1 MTEDNSDDNIIK
13 VGPLP
18 IEDVYENGQKI
29 RMPVY
34 IKKPGDNK
42 YEEILSI
49 KRTEDTQESFTPL
62 ITFVIT
68 TTTPE
73 KTTTTTAKEY
83 KIIGT
88 TISQDSDGFYTD
100 ENGNKFQIFKKKIL
114 SFKNIKDTFAKF
126 VSKKGGKERSKKR
139 RARRGNMTRGR
150 GGVFTSPRLEEE
162 RQSVTQRSRKHK
174 KNRTI
179 RRK

>member
-34 IKKPGDNK
+34 IKKENDDK
-42 YEEILSI
+42 YEEIGSI
-49 KRTEDTQESFTPL
+49 NKVYDSDVSNQSSK
-62 ITFVIT
+62 FVIT
-68 TTTPE
+68 SKNNNKYE
-73 KTTTTTAKEY
+73 IYE
-83 KIIGT
+83 
-88 TISQDSDGFYTD
+88 DSKPDNNGFYTD
-100 ENGNKFQIFKKKIL
+100 TNNNKTEIKFQIFKKKIL
-114 SFKNIKDTFAKF
+114 SSKNIIGTMKEKANKWFG
-126 VSKKGGKERSKKR
+126 SKKGGKERSKKK

-150 GGVFTSPRLEEE
+150 GGVFTSPRLKEE

>member
-18 IEDVYENGQKI
+18 IEDVYVNGQKI

-34 IKKPGDNK
+34 IKKHGDNK
-42 YEEILSI
+42 YEEISSI
-49 KRTEDTQESFTPL
+49 QRTEDTQDSHTPL

-68 TTTPE
+68 TPE
-73 KTTTTTAKEY
+73 KEY
-83 KIIGT
+83 KISGI

-100 ENGNKFQIFKKKIL
+100 ENKNKFQIFKKKIL
-114 SFKNIKDTFAKF
+114 SLQNIKGTITEKGNKWFG
-126 VSKKGGKERSKKR
+126 SKKGGKERSKKR
-139 RARRGNMTRGR
+139 RARRVNMTRGR